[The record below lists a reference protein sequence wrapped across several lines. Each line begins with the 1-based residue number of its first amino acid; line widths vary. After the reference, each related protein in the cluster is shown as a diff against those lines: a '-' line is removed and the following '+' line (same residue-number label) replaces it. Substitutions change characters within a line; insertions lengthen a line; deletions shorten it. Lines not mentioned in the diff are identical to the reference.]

1 MSCNPYAPN
10 FAATCGGQLLPAGHP
25 LFNPY
30 WPDGFNDL
38 PTLTP
43 AVFAAFSLP
52 DDAPEALPVTRHED
66 ELATLVLVVDVPVEF
81 SAQMARTSA
90 PVPEPAG
97 AALLSVALLAALWR
111 ARR

>member
-10 FAATCGGQLLPAGHP
+10 FAATCGGLLPAGRP

-30 WPDGFNDL
+30 WPDGRNAL
-38 PTLTP
+38 PPLTP

-66 ELATLVLVVDVPVEF
+66 ELTAPALVVGVPVEF

-90 PVPEPAG
+90 PVPEPVAG
-97 AALLSVALLAALWR
+97 LLLCAALVTALWR
-111 ARR
+111 RVR